1 MAESKKPLDQMNERE
16 LLETQVKLLSR
27 IRSNT
32 SNILTVVLVLGGLMI
47 LGGIIAAAS

>member
-32 SNILTVVLVLGGLMI
+32 SNILTIVGIMAALAI
-47 LGGIIAAAS
+47 LGGIIAAVS

>member
-1 MAESKKPLDQMNERE
+1 MNKKPLDQMNERE

-32 SNILTVVLVLGGLMI
+32 SNIQMIVGILLGILI
-47 LGGIIAAAS
+47 LGGIISAVS